1 MSTTSIDNHESEN
14 FPKLSQILF
23 ILSVYVYEFIRIW
36 VLRINF
42 SCAKRDKINFLSSF
56 VHASC
61 SLITS
66 NSVTLDLLIDFDL
79 SKDTNDD

>member
-1 MSTTSIDNHESEN
+1 MCTTSINNHESEN

-36 VLRINF
+36 VFRINF

>member
-1 MSTTSIDNHESEN
+1 MCTTSINNHESEN

-36 VLRINF
+36 VFRINF

-79 SKDTNDD
+79 SKDTNDN

>member
-1 MSTTSIDNHESEN
+1 MCTTSIINNHKSEN
-14 FPKLSQILF
+14 FPKLSQILC
-23 ILSVYVYEFIRIW
+23 LYMSLRLFIRIW

-56 VHASC
+56 VHVSC

-66 NSVTLDLLIDFDL
+66 NSVTLDLPIDFDL

>member
-1 MSTTSIDNHESEN
+1 MCTTSINNHESEN

-42 SCAKRDKINFLSSF
+42 SCDKRDKINFLSSF
-56 VHASC
+56 VHVSC

-66 NSVTLDLLIDFDL
+66 NSVTLDLPIDF
-79 SKDTNDD
+79 

>member
-1 MSTTSIDNHESEN
+1 MCTTSINNHESEN

-23 ILSVYVYEFIRIW
+23 ILSVYVYEFICIW

>member
-1 MSTTSIDNHESEN
+1 MCTTSINNHESEN

-42 SCAKRDKINFLSSF
+42 SCDKRDKINFLSSF

>member
-1 MSTTSIDNHESEN
+1 MCTTSINNHESEN
-14 FPKLSQILF
+14 FPKLSQILC
-23 ILSVYVYEFIRIW
+23 LYMSLRLFIRIW

-42 SCAKRDKINFLSSF
+42 SCAKRDKINLLSSF

>member
-1 MSTTSIDNHESEN
+1 MCTTSINNHESEN
-14 FPKLSQILF
+14 FPKLSQ

-36 VLRINF
+36 VLRINL

>member
-1 MSTTSIDNHESEN
+1 MCTTSINNHESEN

-42 SCAKRDKINFLSSF
+42 SCAERDKINFLSSF
-56 VHASC
+56 VHVSC

-66 NSVTLDLLIDFDL
+66 NSVTLDLPIDFDL

>member
-1 MSTTSIDNHESEN
+1 MCTTSINNHKSEN
-14 FPKLSQILF
+14 FPKLSQILC
-23 ILSVYVYEFIRIW
+23 LYMSLRLFIRFG